1 LQSKHI
7 NSHTSQQR
15 AKYISTTHTNTEY
28 LHKFTIKSNRKHVEQ
43 QGRNL
48 YPSVLPGP
56 GHRRYPERSWLSYWQ
71 RLRQGQSLFL
81 LSAILHTNTR
91 QAQGENRKETAAAEH
106 DLSHSAAKAGPFS
119 VTPSGGVAK
128 DSSDRTEGSWNQNVG
143 AAKEALGGFVGA
155 EGLKQEGIQQNKEG
169 KGQEAAGQVNDLGK
183 GIHDRLGGT
192 VGGAVAGLTG
202 NAAQKQ
208 EAQRQHDE
216 GKARQRGVEADL
228 QKQADK

>member
-1 LQSKHI
+1 M
-7 NSHTSQQR
+7 
-15 AKYISTTHTNTEY
+15 AHTNT
-28 LHKFTIKSNRKHVEQ
+28 H
-43 QGRNL
+43 
-48 YPSVLPGP
+48 
-56 GHRRYPERSWLSYWQ
+56 
-71 RLRQGQSLFL
+71 
-81 LSAILHTNTR
+81 
-91 QAQGENRKETAAAEH
+91 QAQGESRKDTAAAEH

-128 DSSDRTEGSWNQNVG
+128 DNSDRTEGSWNQNVG

-183 GIHDRLGGT
+183 GIGDRLGGT

-202 NAAQKQ
+202 NAAQKE

-228 QKQADK
+228 QKQAEKQDRV